1 MKKKTGLH
9 KKISSIFDGVPVPKS
24 VQDRQQGLAV
34 KEPEPVEVEENP
46 YVQDEETQTPP
57 PVVQSPSSPPPPLE
71 QSPPQPSPPP
81 PSPPQPSP
89 SPSPPRPRSKVA
101 PRPEPVDKPKEVTA
115 TVGKMQ
121 AGSSLVS
128 LQMAKILYM
137 IKEKVYGDGDIE
149 IDSKQKAMTVLVG
162 VFTIVF
168 VVILVNVLKPTKR
181 AETDSLANQQAS
193 GQSGNAEIE
202 WVRPEKID
210 LKRNP
215 MEFGGVSRVTQR
227 GEIVVSGIVDG
238 DNPMAIISG
247 GKILEVG
254 DKINGLTVKKITSE
268 FVEFET
274 ADGEKVIRQV
284 GE

>member
-1 MKKKTGLH
+1 MQTG
-9 KKISSIFDGVPVPKS
+9 V
-24 VQDRQQGLAV
+24 
-34 KEPEPVEVEENP
+34 
-46 YVQDEETQTPP
+46 
-57 PVVQSPSSPPPPLE
+57 SP
-71 QSPPQPSPPP
+71 
-81 PSPPQPSP
+81 
-89 SPSPPRPRSKVA
+89 A
-101 PRPEPVDKPKEVTA
+101 
-115 TVGKMQ
+115 
-121 AGSSLVS
+121 S
-128 LQMAKILYM
+128 LQMAKILYI

-162 VFTIVF
+162 LFAIVL

-181 AETDSLANQQAS
+181 VEADPSANQQAS

-202 WVRPEKID
+202 WVMPEKID

-215 MEFGGVSRVTQR
+215 MEFGGVSRVTQQ

-238 DNPMAIISG
+238 DNPMAIVSG

-284 GE
+284 GK